1 MHFGAR
7 IPNTILVP
15 LDGSRDAED
24 VLPFVSRLGRAVGA
38 RLLLLRVI
46 PTVNPVVSHDSEAFA
61 LALGSEKATWRSAK
75 ASLSATAHSLRTD
88 DAEAEVLLEAGEP
101 EAVIVR
107 TAQNRHADLIAM
119 ITHRRRGLERV
130 FLGSVADP
138 VIHQANVPILVVPH
152 DAVPVQW
159 TDRQPVDVLL
169 ALDGSEFA
177 EAAVSAARGLAH
189 ALGGSL
195 RLLRVSDHA
204 GLASANVYL
213 AKLAGTLEMSGPP
226 VHRQVVVG
234 PSVSAAI
241 LNEVRDNHIGALVM
255 ATHGRTGLLR
265 AVLGSVAAE
274 TIALAEVPVL
284 LVRPHQNRSVPQAG
298 GFVRSR

>member
-1 MHFGAR
+1 
-7 IPNTILVP
+7 
-15 LDGSRDAED
+15 
-24 VLPFVSRLGRAVGA
+24 
-38 RLLLLRVI
+38 
-46 PTVNPVVSHDSEAFA
+46 
-61 LALGSEKATWRSAK
+61 
-75 ASLSATAHSLRTD
+75 
-88 DAEAEVLLEAGEP
+88 
-101 EAVIVR
+101 
-107 TAQNRHADLIAM
+107 M

-130 FLGSVADP
+130 LLGSVADP
-138 VIHQANVPILVVPH
+138 VIHKANVPILVVPH
-152 DAVPVQW
+152 NAVPVQW
-159 TDRQPVDVLL
+159 ADGRPVDVLL

-204 GLASANVYL
+204 GLAAANNYL
-213 AKLAGTLEMSGPP
+213 AELAGTLEISRPP

-241 LNEVRDNHIGALVM
+241 LNEVRDNRVGALVM

-274 TIALAEVPVL
+274 TIALTEVPVL
-284 LVRPHQNRSVPQAG
+284 LVRPHQMISAPQAG
-298 GFVRSR
+298 VLVRNR